1 MKNRSKILPMHS
13 MLPFRA
19 VVDALVSLFDGVRAV
34 GSKTDRYEACGNPS
48 GRTARFVAGQ
58 LVDCTAGPYHR
69 FTRGRILQVIDH
81 IPVNGGHCG
90 HNSGHS
96 AHYVIDLRATQ
107 PASTC
112 VFEDLVTRYDWE
124 LSAST

>member
-1 MKNRSKILPMHS
+1 
-13 MLPFRA
+13 MLPFKA
-19 VVDALVSLFDGVRAV
+19 LIDALVALFDGVRAV
-34 GSKTDRYEACGNPS
+34 VSKSARAEACSNPS

-69 FTRGRILQVIDH
+69 FTCGRILQVIDH
-81 IPVNGGHCG
+81 IPVQGGHCG

-96 AHYVIDLRATQ
+96 AHYVIDLRNAQ

-112 VFEDLVTRYDWE
+112 AFENLVTRYDWE
-124 LSAST
+124 LSSSSK